1 MQMNAPF
8 EVEASDL
15 PDSICSR
22 VVAIPSGKTE
32 PMIFSVK
39 APSRVVG
46 IADLVE
52 TLIKIESGKCIMN
65 GTSIGEPC
73 FEETNYLNI
82 TLNDVSKFNTL
93 LVIGGGSCAATF
105 APKCLFKP
113 VEPGN
118 VIPQLS
124 FPFARFQNGSNSV
137 TINFSLIKSKSSYD
151 KTLYKDGDVFCS
163 WAGMRVDLK
172 PTHQNCKNL
181 TENKAEGRLD
191 FTLEYQRVNS
201 EEVTKFEFAA
211 GTSAVGVT
219 VYWNKYGES
228 PDIVECKRFSALT
241 TTSSGCSIGFTFSVL
256 FGITQWIFN

>member
-1 MQMNAPF
+1 MNAPF

-32 PMIFSVK
+32 PMIFSVNGSPK
-39 APSRVVG
+39 ADG
-46 IADLVE
+46 IAKLVK
-52 TLIKIESGKCIMN
+52 TPITIENDKCIMN

-73 FEETNYLNI
+73 FNQTNYLNI
-82 TLNDVSKFNTL
+82 TLNDASIFDTL
-93 LVIGGGSCAATF
+93 FIYGIEGCVATF

-118 VIPQLS
+118 AIPQRS
-124 FPFARFQNGSNSV
+124 FPFARFQNGSDSV
-137 TINFSLIKSKSSYD
+137 TINFSLNNSESRFY
-151 KTLYKDGDVFCS
+151 TNLYKDGDLFCS
-163 WAGMRVDLK
+163 WVGMRVVLI
-172 PTHQNCKNL
+172 PTPQNCKNL

-201 EEVTKFEFAA
+201 EEVTKFDFATE
-211 GTSAVGVT
+211 TSAVGVT

-228 PDIVECKRFSALT
+228 PDIVECKRFNALT
-241 TTSSGCSIGFTFSVL
+241 TTSSGEFGFECIVTRVL
-256 FGITQWIFN
+256 DNIK